1 VSPQDPRSHA
11 ATAPLDRELLQ
22 RVRRRDPEALERFFD
37 HFYDRIHGHVARLL
51 QDTHLA
57 EDLTHEVFLRLNR
70 ALDRLDPDRD
80 PTGWVFTVAT
90 NCVRDHWRSRSHKE
104 AARSTA
110 LTGDHLEVLPDHAA
124 DPEEQLA
131 RRQEQ
136 QAVRLALV
144 ELSDSDREV
153 ILLRDYENL
162 DTATLADVIGAKPDA
177 VRQRHSRA
185 VARLG
190 QEFRRFLDRQEK
202 AET

>member
-1 VSPQDPRSHA
+1 M
-11 ATAPLDRELLQ
+11 LQ
-22 RVRRRDPEALERFFD
+22 RVRRRDPEALELFFD

-51 QDTHLA
+51 QDAHLA

-80 PTGWVFTVAT
+80 PAGWVFTVAT
-90 NCVRDHWRSRSHKE
+90 NFVRDHWRSRRHKE
-104 AARSTA
+104 TTRSTA
-110 LTGDHLEVLPDHAA
+110 LTSDHLEVLPDQAEDA
-124 DPEEQLA
+124 EQQLA

-136 QAVRLALV
+136 EAVRQAMA

-153 ILLRDYENL
+153 ILLRDYEHL
-162 DTATLADVIGAKPDA
+162 DSSTVAEIIGAKPDA

-185 VARLG
+185 VNRLG
-190 QEFRRFLDRQEK
+190 KAFRQYLDREER